1 MFFELNQFSQS
12 NYQQEVK
19 KLTALALPMFIA
31 QVAQVGTGV
40 VDTVMAGRVS
50 IQDLE
55 AVSLGASLFITFY
68 VTLLG
73 IATALNPI
81 LSERFGAGAKK
92 ELGEIG
98 RQGIWFGALL
108 GVIGMLVL
116 LALAPFI
123 ARWESL
129 SPYVRETTALFVIGV
144 SLGMPAALMHRALH
158 AFASSLNKPK
168 PIMIVSLIALLLNI
182 PLNYILIHGL
192 FGMPKLGGAGCGFA
206 TAVCFWFNFLIL
218 WLYISKHH
226 YFKPF
231 GLMDKFSK
239 PVLANFKS
247 FLKLGIPIGFSYF
260 LEVSLFSFIALLLV
274 QFGTVQ
280 VASQQVV
287 INFSTIAYM
296 VPQALSTALSVR
308 VAQSIGAGSYLR
320 ARYISGVG
328 ISIGLVG
335 GIVISC
341 LILIF
346 REPIVAFY
354 TSEPEVV
361 KIGSTL
367 LIFAAI
373 FQLSDSVQTIVSG
386 ALRGYKLTKF
396 PMIIHAISFWG
407 IGLGLGV
414 YLGVYHNM
422 QAVGF
427 WIALVISLTVA
438 AVLLFVFLAKRSK
451 HYLQRDFPP

>member
-1 MFFELNQFSQS
+1 MFFGINKFSKDE
-12 NYQQEVK
+12 YHQEVK
-19 KLTALALPMFIA
+19 KIVTLALPMFIA
-31 QVAQVGTGV
+31 QIAQVGTGV

-98 RQGIWFGALL
+98 RQGLWFGALL
-108 GVIGMLVL
+108 GVMGMLAL
-116 LALAPFI
+116 LALTPFI

-129 SPYVRETTALFVIGV
+129 TPYVRETTALFVIGV

-206 TAVCFWFNFLIL
+206 TAASFWFNFLVL

-239 PVLANFKS
+239 PVIANFKG
-247 FLKLGIPIGFSYF
+247 FFKLGIPIGLSYF

-287 INFSTIAYM
+287 INFSSIAYM

-308 VAQSIGAGSYLR
+308 VAQSIGSGSYLR
-320 ARYISGVG
+320 ARYIAGVG
-328 ISIGLVG
+328 VSIGLVCA
-335 GIVISC
+335 IVISL

-346 REPIVAFY
+346 REHIVGLY
-354 TSEPEVV
+354 TTQPEVI
-361 KIGSTL
+361 KIGGTL

-386 ALRGYKLTKF
+386 ALRGYKLTKV

-407 IGLGLGV
+407 VGLGLGT
-414 YLGVYHNM
+414 YLGIYLNM
-422 QAVGF
+422 KAVGF

-438 AVLLFVFLAKRSK
+438 AILLLTFLAKRSK
-451 HYLQRDFPP
+451 HYLLRDSIS